1 METLGLWLRQA
12 REARDE
18 TLRDIEEATRIRV
31 RFLEMMEAGDF
42 DSLPGGEVQARG
54 FLRIYARH
62 LGFSPDEAVMRYEAE
77 IRGSA
82 PVEVGPP
89 VQAQPAVV
97 AKPAPEPPPP
107 RPESKPGPP
116 LRSGFLGP
124 DVILIGGVVLVIVL
138 VIIII
143 AAYAIGRAI
152 EQGRTA
158 TPTPVAQATVST
170 YVAARPSG
178 TAPAT
183 ELPPDVTPTF
193 PVSPEGG
200 VTLALQATEHVWA
213 RVQVD
218 DVVVFQGMLATDQI
232 LTRSGQETVAVET
245 GNGAGLLATV
255 NGQPQGAIGGRGEVS
270 VRGWGPEGEIAQ
282 P

>member
-62 LGFSPDEAVMRYEAE
+62 LGFPPEEAVMRYEAE
-77 IRGSA
+77 IRGST

-89 VQAQPAVV
+89 VQVQPAVV
-97 AKPAPEPPPP
+97 AKPPPEPSLP

-124 DVILIGGVVLVIVL
+124 DVVLIGAVILVIVL

-143 AAYAIGRAI
+143 VAYAISRNI
-152 EQGRTA
+152 EQGQTV
-158 TPTPVAQATVST
+158 TPTSVAQATAAT
-170 YVAARPSG
+170 YVAAQPLG

-200 VTLALQATEHVWA
+200 VTLALQATEHVWG

-218 DVVVFQGMLATDQI
+218 DVVVFQGMLAADQI
-232 LTRSGQETVAVET
+232 LTRSGQETVVVET

-270 VRGWGPEGEIAQ
+270 ARGWGPEGEIAL

>member
-18 TLRDIEEATRIRV
+18 TLRDIEEATRIRM

-82 PVEVGPP
+82 PAQTGTP
-89 VQAQPAVV
+89 VQVQPAVV
-97 AKPAPEPPPP
+97 ARPTPEPHPPQS
-107 RPESKPGPP
+107 ESTPGPP

-124 DVILIGGVVLVIVL
+124 DVVLIGGVILVIVL

-143 AAYAIGRAI
+143 VAYAISRNI
-152 EQGRTA
+152 EQGQTV
-158 TPTPVAQATVST
+158 TPTPAAQATTST

-178 TAPAT
+178 TATAT
-183 ELPPDVTPTF
+183 EFPPDVTPTF
-193 PVSPEGG
+193 PVNPEGG

-213 RVQVD
+213 RVQIDGVA
-218 DVVVFQGMLATDQI
+218 VFQGMLAADQI
-232 LTRSGQETVAVET
+232 LTRSGQETVVVET
-245 GNGAGLLATV
+245 GNGAGLLASV
-255 NGQPQGAIGGRGEVS
+255 NDQPQGTIGGRGEVS
-270 VRGWGPEGEIAQ
+270 ARGWGLEGEIAL